1 MFDSVM
7 ALLNSPDVLARLF
20 EALASIVFGA
30 NIITSMTATKV
41 DDGVLGWMMKIL
53 NFVSMNFGK
62 NKNKDG

>member
-1 MFDSVM
+1 MFDAIM
-7 ALLNSPDVLARLF
+7 TMMNSPEVLGKIF

-41 DDGVLGWMMKIL
+41 DDGVLGWLMKIL
-53 NFVSMNFGK
+53 NFLSMNFGK